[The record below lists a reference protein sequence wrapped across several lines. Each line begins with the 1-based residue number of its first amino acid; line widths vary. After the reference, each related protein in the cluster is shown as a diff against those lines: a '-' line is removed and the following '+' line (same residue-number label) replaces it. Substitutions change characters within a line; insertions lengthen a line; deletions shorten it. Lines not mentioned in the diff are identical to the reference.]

1 MSSSASGQSVRAFLA
16 SDWSNTLTYVTR
28 LITIISCVFYFLG
41 SFFGNP
47 YSWYQRA
54 LIANAATS
62 ALRLHQR
69 ITRQND
75 QLRLSQESI
84 ATIVSE
90 DSLHYL
96 LYSLMFLWS
105 PPVTVA
111 LAPIFCF
118 AFLHCLGFTKN
129 LLTLY
134 GSDVTQSPSWVARLL
149 NLISKAQSHNE
160 NVLRIIAVHEVILM
174 VVTIVLAFSGHVI
187 FLAFFYYQFLK
198 LRYTSRRNPYCRL
211 VFSEL
216 RVVFTRLSNHP
227 SCPQF
232 AKSIINTGINF
243 VSRLNPAA
251 HFSMAHNGPIGN
263 SGFRSELT
271 RYMIDRDDGVQISD
285 HRQHSSSSFG
295 PSIKRA
301 VDDEFDVAYQPVL
314 KKEKVFLLEKSQPE
328 YLSPNKCEEVH
339 ATSPKM
345 PQFGIQRNITSAFH
359 FSADPDI
366 IQEIA
371 GLLTDPKPSSSCP
384 DSLVDAKSTGSSD
397 LQSVKRSP
405 YVCDICKS
413 IFQTKQKWKNH
424 MDTHDSSKR
433 YQCAAPG
440 CGRSFTSQKYL
451 DNHKADH
458 FCRGLECIICDY
470 VGKNKI
476 DIKGHFKQV
485 HLHEIERN
493 NFTAEWN
500 DVKDIFERNIQ
511 EILGGHPVQSP
522 GNCTIFDSIT
532 NAGNGEQFSPDGTNS
547 TMSVPSFRDGGLSGN
562 GAGNLTSPPPPL
574 STGTNSVSPS
584 RNSCSSGFIQNLPP
598 SSDLLEPQFPPV
610 IDQPHKL
617 NTPTK
622 LDQPHATG
630 SSSIDGSNFQSTSP
644 NFPPQIRNIFDEN
657 WETQSYSQA
666 NLPSVYNLQ
675 NSSYRQHS
683 GDNATTWMYQM
694 PQEPLSHQYH
704 ATPINASAQPPQAT
718 ASLSFRY
725 GNNTT
730 SRQQSV
736 NTFPSYQEE
745 GSFNYGQQQQ
755 VFPRNGYQQAQ
766 QFPNQYQRSYCQNYY
781 QQEYYPQQNHSHLH
795 TYCQQTPQRQRVM
808 DTQSRLQHP
817 QMVRAVDGVST
828 PFQSMPQQIYNSGSQ
843 QQQQQQVVDQHFT
856 NSWPYSNTK
865 YYNHQSQPNVHSDD
879 FQATASATTVPQF
892 TPTEY

>member
-1 MSSSASGQSVRAFLA
+1 MSASPSGQSVRAFLT
-16 SDWSNTLTYVTR
+16 SDWSNTLTYATR
-28 LITIISCVFYFLG
+28 LITIISCVFYFFG
-41 SFFGNP
+41 SFYGNP

-69 ITRQND
+69 ITRQSD
-75 QLRLSQESI
+75 QLRLSQETI

-129 LLTLY
+129 LLTSY
-134 GSDVTQSPSWVARLL
+134 GSVTTPPPSWVTRLL
-149 NLISKAQSHNE
+149 NLISKAQGHNE

-198 LRYTSRRNPYCRL
+198 MRYASRRNPYCRL

-216 RVVFTRLSNHP
+216 RVAFTRLSNHP

-232 AKSIINTGINF
+232 AKSLINTGINF

-251 HFSMAHNGPIGN
+251 HFSMAHNGPIGS
-263 SGFRSELT
+263 SGYRSEHT
-271 RYMIDRDDGVQISD
+271 RYVIDRDESVQISE

-295 PSIKRA
+295 PTIKRPA
-301 VDDEFDVAYQPVL
+301 DDEFDVAYQPVL
-314 KKEKVFLLEKSQPE
+314 KKEKVFLLEKSQPG
-328 YLSPNKCEEVH
+328 YLSSNKCEEVC
-339 ATSPKM
+339 AKSPSI
-345 PQFGIQRNITSAFH
+345 PQSAIQRNITSASNFP
-359 FSADPDI
+359 ADSDI
-366 IQEIA
+366 NQEIA
-371 GLLTDPKPSSSCP
+371 GLFTDPKPSSSCP
-384 DSLVDAKSTGSSD
+384 DSLVDAKSTSSSD
-397 LQSVKRSP
+397 MQNIKRSP

-433 YQCAAPG
+433 YQCTAAG

-476 DIKGHFKQV
+476 DIKGHFKQY
-485 HLHEIERN
+485 HLRDVERN
-493 NFTAEWN
+493 TFTAEWN

-522 GNCTIFDSIT
+522 INYNLFESIT
-532 NAGNGEQFSPDGTNS
+532 TTGNGEQFSPDGTNS
-547 TMSVPSFRDGGLSGN
+547 TMSVPSFRDSGGLGGN

-584 RNSCSSGFIQNLPP
+584 RNSCSSGFIQNLP
-598 SSDLLEPQFPPV
+598 SSDFLEPQFPSV
-610 IDQPHKL
+610 IEQPPQQL
-617 NTPTK
+617 NTATK
-622 LDQPHATG
+622 LDQSHPTR
-630 SSSIDGSNFQSTSP
+630 SSSNDGSNFSSTAP
-644 NFPPQIRNIFDEN
+644 NFPHQIRNTFDEN
-657 WETQSYSQA
+657 WETQSYSQS
-666 NLPSVYNLQ
+666 NLPSAYNLPS
-675 NSSYRQHS
+675 SSYRQHS

-694 PQEPLSHQYH
+694 PQEPPSHQYH
-704 ATPINASAQPPQAT
+704 ATSSNASSQPPQT
-718 ASLSFRY
+718 SASLSFRY
-725 GNNTT
+725 GNNNT

-755 VFPRNGYQQAQ
+755 VIPRNSYQQAQ
-766 QFPNQYQRSYCQNYY
+766 QISNQYQRSYCQNYY
-781 QQEYYPQQNHSHLH
+781 QQEYYPQQNLSHLH
-795 TYCQQTPQRQRVM
+795 TYCQQTPQRHRAM
-808 DTQSRLQHP
+808 NTQSRLQHP
-817 QMVRAVDGVST
+817 QMMRAVDEVST
-828 PFQSMPQQIYNSGSQ
+828 SFQSMPQQIYNSGSQ
-843 QQQQQQVVDQHFT
+843 QQQQVVNQHFT
-856 NSWPYSNTK
+856 NSWSYSNTK
-865 YYNHQSQPNVHSDD
+865 YYNHQSQPNVHSSD
-879 FQATASATTVPQF
+879 FQATAPAATVPQF